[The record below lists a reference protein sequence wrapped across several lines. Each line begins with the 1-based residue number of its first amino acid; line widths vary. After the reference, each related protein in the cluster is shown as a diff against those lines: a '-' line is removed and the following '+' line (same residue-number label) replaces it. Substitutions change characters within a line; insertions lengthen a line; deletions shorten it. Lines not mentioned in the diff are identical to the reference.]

1 VGKSSSCER
10 RAQFLQSA
18 LVSAAHGYHPALTLP
33 LAGVAVLFS
42 FAVPRQALGGGV
54 LFVLLMAI
62 LFSVPLVAALFIIR
76 GYELEATELLIRRL
90 LWSTRLSLLKLR
102 EAWADPTAMKRSLR
116 LFGND
121 GLFSITGLFW
131 NRRLGRYRAFATA
144 PSNAVVLK
152 LADRIVVVTPE
163 RPDDFLAILKL
174 YRPHVR
180 IGEAPPPS

>member
-1 VGKSSSCER
+1 MDAPNSF
-10 RAQFLQSA
+10 RAPWSPLLTAITLLS
-18 LVSAAHGYHPALTLP
+18 TLP

-42 FAVPRQALGGGV
+42 FALPRQALGGV

-76 GYELEATELLIRRL
+76 GYELEATELLIHRL
-90 LWSTRLSLLKLR
+90 LWSTQISLLELR

-116 LFGND
+116 LFGNG
-121 GLFSITGLFW
+121 GLFSITGFFW

-152 LADRIVVVTPE
+152 LADRTVVVTPE

-180 IGEAPPPS
+180 IGEAPPRP